1 MQPWCTPFP
10 TMNRS
15 VGSCVVPN
23 IQWTWIVVSAEQK
36 ITSDGRSGR
45 KSYGVASES
54 LSSSLPPKFL
64 PRVWQLK
71 QGVTQEKMELACGWH
86 LSTHLSTHMSFF
98 FFTWTPGY
106 DGLCLGIKDSHIL
119 WSLGGIPEFAIE
131 LGRKPRIGLESKGD
145 GKSQGIN
152 INDGCSQR
160 NWKGGK
166 ELKGE
171 LFKWKGGSPLKVV
184 SISLFWWLFFNL
196 SFIHNRLCVWWWGV
210 FQIKINTNHQK
221 KTFPRNLPK

>member
-1 MQPWCTPFP
+1 MA
-10 TMNRS
+10 
-15 VGSCVVPN
+15 GS
-23 IQWTWIVVSAEQK
+23 
-36 ITSDGRSGR
+36 G
-45 KSYGVASES
+45 
-54 LSSSLPPKFL
+54 
-64 PRVWQLK
+64 
-71 QGVTQEKMELACGWH
+71 H
-86 LSTHLSTHMSFF
+86 LSTRLSTHMSFF

-171 LFKWKGGSPLKVV
+171 LFK
-184 SISLFWWLFFNL
+184 
-196 SFIHNRLCVWWWGV
+196 
-210 FQIKINTNHQK
+210 
-221 KTFPRNLPK
+221 